1 MDAPY
6 LSSDESIVLIAHDVV
21 VSGARIEVILTSKR
35 LLFITSGK
43 DQIRHDEI
51 PFESI
56 RSVVAGENALQE
68 PTLAITTSAPSGEEK
83 TTEIIFFRRP
93 GIEKEGERN
102 QLVAKLKERISPSLV
117 HTAPVVVPRAHSKAA
132 GAETGTGNGAEPP
145 ARRPPAQEWSP
156 VMPQYNAQTPPPDP
170 SVRLKFNAI
179 TVIIIL
185 IVAVVFGAIVY
196 GQLTKGRAADR
207 AGNATAPAAT
217 TQAITGTGPA
227 PAQTIAQ
234 APVPAVT
241 ALPTSPP
248 QVLIPQT
255 GIWVRVNYSGTF
267 SGSLGTSK
275 LMRQVNASGDQ
286 FYQLPTRGGIVDVS
300 VQKQEGTR
308 DELFVEVYRDGSLIR
323 RSTTTTPRGTVDLHV
338 PI

>member
-35 LLFITSGK
+35 LLFVTSGK

-68 PTLAITTSAPSGEEK
+68 PTLSITTSDPAGVEK

-117 HTAPVVVPRAHSKAA
+117 HAAPVVVPRATPTPA
-132 GAETGTGNGAEPP
+132 GAETGTGTGAEPH
-145 ARRPPAQEWSP
+145 AHHPPAQEWSP
-156 VMPQYNAQTPPPDP
+156 VLPQFNAQTLPADP

-185 IVAVVFGAIVY
+185 VVAVVFGAIVY
-196 GQLTKGRAADR
+196 GQVTKGKAADR
-207 AGNATAPAAT
+207 AGNATAPAAA
-217 TQAITGTGPA
+217 TQAIAGAGPA

-234 APVPAVT
+234 TPEPAVT
-241 ALPTSPP
+241 ALPSSPP
-248 QVLIPQT
+248 QVWIPRT

-267 SGSLGTSK
+267 SGSLGTSR

-286 FYQLPTRGGIVDVS
+286 FYQIPTRGDIVDVS

-308 DELFVEVYRDGSLIR
+308 DELFVEVYRDGIIIR
-323 RSTTTTPRGTVDLHV
+323 RGTTTTPRGTVDLHV